1 MRRQARHIQ
10 WFLGCA
16 LSLAPGLAAAEEP
29 ITPYPACVKTP
40 TEGDV
45 AAAKGAFQAGNASF
59 NEADYQR
66 AITYW
71 EDAYRR
77 DCTAHINLLNLA
89 RAYELHGQK
98 LHAANALETFLARK
112 PGTAEEDQIK
122 RRIEKLREEG
132 AASPPPGPVA
142 AATELPPPAP
152 APAPPPAATP
162 VEAPSPEKLSAK
174 SSRSIVPL
182 IVAGV
187 GGAVAIGG
195 TIAYVGARSDAS
207 AVEEKCPGG
216 LCDDSDVL
224 EEGNDARTRARVSG
238 WIAVGGSV
246 VFAGGLVWYFVQ
258 KPPSESARFQQRGI
272 ARVTPS
278 FGVGYGGVELSG
290 RF

>member
-1 MRRQARHIQ
+1 
-10 WFLGCA
+10 
-16 LSLAPGLAAAEEP
+16 
-29 ITPYPACVKTP
+29 VKTP

-98 LHAANALETFLARK
+98 RHAANALETFLARK
-112 PGTAEEDQIK
+112 PGTADEDQIK
-122 RRIEKLREEG
+122 RRIEKLRESDALATQPPSAI
-132 AASPPPGPVA
+132 AAAQEQPPQAPPAVA
-142 AATELPPPAP
+142 APAGP
-152 APAPPPAATP
+152 
-162 VEAPSPEKLSAK
+162 PSPEKPAPK

-187 GGAVAIGG
+187 GGAVAIGA
-195 TIAYVGARSDAS
+195 TVAYVDARSDGS
-207 AVEEKCPGG
+207 AAEEQCPNPKS
-216 LCDDSDVL
+216 CEDPAVVD
-224 EEGNDARTRARVSG
+224 EGNDARSRAKVSG
-238 WIAVGGSV
+238 WIAGAGGV
-246 VFAGGLVWYFVQ
+246 VLAGGLVWYFVQ
-258 KPPSESARFQQRGI
+258 KPSSADSARHQERGLA
-272 ARVTPS
+272 ARVTPL
-278 FGVGYGGVELSG
+278 FGVGYGGVVVDG